1 MRYQEIKT
9 LLEYDRSK
17 TIQALSNGI
26 LRAAQRD
33 SYLQSRN
40 LDDEQTVAAVID
52 AAESADPTPNE
63 QYVQWIVRQF
73 TKKGMK
79 YEDLYKLE
87 DQLETFVSTKGQHKR
102 LGINSDINQY
112 DWRSLAD
119 TARKLSSTD
128 VAEPDTADATS
139 VEGAKILYNG
149 PLGTL
154 SVPQTEAASCELG
167 RGTRWCTAADKSN
180 MFDHYNSQ
188 GPLYIWHDKKLKE
201 KFQFHFESGQF
212 MDAQDNPISRDDMHY
227 LTHKNSVTKKL
238 FAKKSPL
245 LLDLYLDRIEIDFE
259 RTQHNIDKD
268 ADDLDY
274 EYADLAGEEILDV
287 NIEAILGAVDDQKIL
302 KSLKPALLYSNE
314 DTDFSD
320 LKNSIIKHIISNPE
334 LFKKAQENNSNFNH
348 WYKKYMIS
356 DAPIEDAVSYVLN
369 SDSENQ
375 AAEALRVA
383 TRAENPIPELESI
396 IAKDG
401 REAYLYAYHKLDK
414 QRFRKGEPEIAK
426 DAWAATYY
434 VKNILKQ
441 RWPEAEPAIK
451 KYDANWKIY
460 QAAINEN

>member
-87 DQLETFVSTKGQHKR
+87 DHLETFVSTKGQHKR

-112 DWRSLAD
+112 DWRSLTD

-154 SVPQTEAASCELG
+154 SVPETEAASCELG
-167 RGTRWCTAADKSN
+167 RGTEWCTSATKGNN
-180 MFDHYNSQ
+180 MFDEYNKQ
-188 GPLYIWHDKKLKE
+188 GPLYIWHDKQKKT
-201 KFQFHFESGQF
+201 KYQFHFESGQV
-212 MDAQDNPISRDDMHY
+212 MNAQDEPVSDQEAQYLAKQNPVTSKLMKQNAIE
-227 LTHKNSVTKKL
+227 TINSYEE
-238 FAKKSPL
+238 
-245 LLDLYLDRIEIDFE
+245 YLDY
-259 RTQHNIDKD
+259 HNDD
-268 ADDLDY
+268 ADQDDFLEPPD
-274 EYADLAGEEILDV
+274 EEILDA
-287 NIEAILGAVDDQKIL
+287 NIEIMLAALDD
-302 KSLKPALLYSNE
+302 KSFAS
-314 DTDFSD
+314 
-320 LKNSIIKHIISNPE
+320 
-334 LFKKAQENNSNFNH
+334 
-348 WYKKYMIS
+348 
-356 DAPIEDAVSYVLN
+356 LN
-369 SDSENQ
+369 STALNDSAQDVDLNNFKNAWFSELQ
-375 AAEALRVA
+375 KRPQLHSTLAKRQPYTIPLQYALVTGERAEDMEKQLLSARNNARALRV
-383 TRAENPIPELESI
+383 
-396 IAKDG
+396 
-401 REAYLYAYHKLDK
+401 YADK
-414 QRFRKGEPEIAK
+414 VIGGE
-426 DAWAATYY
+426 
-434 VKNILKQ
+434 
-441 RWPEAEPAIK
+441 WPEAEPQLAKDPVEALLYAVYVKKNRFPEAEPLIK
-451 KYDANWKIY
+451 QNVRSWQQYKEKLGLE
-460 QAAINEN
+460 Q